1 MVDDISEPSPM
12 TPAIAGKIRQF
23 KRLLMSYSDFKHA
36 RLVADYILESRLHER
51 PESETHVL
59 LPALNCSMIIAYSR
73 PFSGNDAR
81 TPTKVPDLP
90 TRFLSVLDER
100 ETLIHNVALKD
111 RMKVLAH
118 SDSDGLEIE
127 PVVTHLPG
135 VGPFVV
141 PLSNWG
147 LAPLIREAVE
157 ILRSAAAK
165 LFEAVLYE
173 RRKMEPE
180 LIPHFRSVEWTKMYD
195 PPP

>member
-1 MVDDISEPSPM
+1 MVDGPSKSSPM

-23 KRLLMSYSDFKHA
+23 KRLLMSSSDFKHA
-36 RLVADYILESRLHER
+36 RLVADYILDGRLHER

-59 LPALNCSMIIAYSR
+59 LPALNCSMVIAYTR

-81 TPTKVPDLP
+81 SATKVPDLP
-90 TRFLSVLDER
+90 ARFLSVLDER
-100 ETLIHNVALKD
+100 ETLIHNIALKD

-127 PVVTHLPG
+127 PVVADLPG
-135 VGPFVV
+135 VGPHVV

-147 LAPLIREAVE
+147 LAPLVRDAVE
-157 ILRSAAAK
+157 TLRSAAAK

-180 LIPHFRSVEWTKMYD
+180 LIPHFRPVEWTRIYD